1 MWHWKLFI
9 ALAAVVVI
17 ATAVS
22 AQQDAWNQL
31 NQEAV
36 RLCREGKYTEATKIV
51 EKSLEIAENTFGPDH
66 SNVALSLNYL
76 DELYRS
82 QGKYTQAEPLYKR
95 SLVITEK
102 ALGPDHPDVAAA
114 LNNLAEFYR
123 DQGGYS
129 EAELLYKRA
138 LPIYVKALGADH
150 QVVSETL
157 NNLTQMYKLMGKKK
171 EVPECE
177 ECPQRIEPNKQ
188 SR

>member
-9 ALAAVVVI
+9 ALASVVVI
-17 ATAVS
+17 ASVAW

-36 RLCREGKYTEATKIV
+36 KLCREGKSAEAIKIV
-51 EKSLEIAENTFGPDH
+51 EKSVETAENTFGPEH
-66 SNVALSLNYL
+66 SNVAVSLNFL
-76 DELYRS
+76 AELYRS
-82 QGKYTQAEPLYKR
+82 EGKYAETEVLYKR

-102 ALGPDHPDVAAA
+102 ALGPDHPDLAAA

-123 DQGGYS
+123 EQGKYA
-129 EAELLYKRA
+129 EAEPLYKRA

-150 QVVSETL
+150 PVVTETL
-157 NNLTQMYKLMGKKK
+157 NNLTQMYKQMGKKR
-171 EVPECE
+171 VDSECE